1 MESQVY
7 SRKISNEEEKEN
19 YVMVFKDKLSFFP
32 TAGRTF
38 ELYQGPAL
46 KRVKVE
52 SYRCTCRGPELPH
65 EHYFIPWKG
74 LKAGDT
80 VIIRKDP
87 KKAAGYTLQLRSSE
101 GQAELCG

>member
-1 MESQVY
+1 MY
-7 SRKISNEEEKEN
+7 SRKISSEEEKEN

-46 KRVKVE
+46 KHVKVE
-52 SYRCTCRGPELPH
+52 SYRCTCRGPESPH
-65 EHYFIPWKG
+65 EHYFIAWKG

-80 VIIRKDP
+80 VIIKKDP

>member
-7 SRKISNEEEKEN
+7 SRKISSEEEKEN

-32 TAGRTF
+32 AGGRTF
-38 ELYQGPAL
+38 ELHQGTAQ

-52 SYRCTCRGPELPH
+52 SYRCTCRGPESPH

-74 LKAGDT
+74 LKAGDI

-101 GQAELCG
+101 GQSGLCG

>member
-1 MESQVY
+1 MEVY
-7 SRKISNEEEKEN
+7 SRKISSEEANES
-19 YVMVFKDKLSFFP
+19 YVLVFKDKLSFFP

-38 ELYQGPAL
+38 ELYQGPAQ
-46 KRVKVE
+46 KSVKVE
-52 SYRCTCRGPELPH
+52 SYRCTCRGPESPH

-80 VIIRKDP
+80 AIIRKNP

-101 GQAELCG
+101 GQGGLCG